1 MVQNKEVY
9 GGRGYNSYCGCYGDW
24 PNRWGVVE
32 MIRYIM
38 SILDR
43 FFHDIYVDKVME
55 EVMKEHME
63 NPVIMVT
70 EKGEAYW
77 VGYNKWVAF
86 MLFWYRRQY

>member
-1 MVQNKEVY
+1 
-9 GGRGYNSYCGCYGDW
+9 
-24 PNRWGVVE
+24 

-55 EVMKEHME
+55 EVMKEYME

-70 EKGEAYW
+70 EKGETYW
-77 VGYNKWVAF
+77 VGYNK
-86 MLFWYRRQY
+86 